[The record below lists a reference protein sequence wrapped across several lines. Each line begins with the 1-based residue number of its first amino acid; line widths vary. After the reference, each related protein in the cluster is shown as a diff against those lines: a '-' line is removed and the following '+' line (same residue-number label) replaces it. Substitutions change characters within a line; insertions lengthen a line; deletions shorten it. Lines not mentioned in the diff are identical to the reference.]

1 MTHMTDSPLLFK
13 CLSTALLCL
22 ASSLLLAAAPI
33 PGLTPVDMRGLWFP
47 KSAAGATQC
56 ANYLGRH
63 PVEPEQGAL
72 VINERQMVQ
81 WVQPGQSAT
90 IFVTDVQPRRRNT
103 WRIQGLVDTPPYEV
117 PKVLETYVLELRQ
130 DELHWSSRRK
140 EAQLSDQVDTSVF
153 SRCGY

>member
-1 MTHMTDSPLLFK
+1 MTDTSLLFK
-13 CLSTALLCL
+13 WLGAACFCL
-22 ASSLLLAAAPI
+22 ASPLVQAATPI

-47 KSAAGATQC
+47 KSEAGATQC
-56 ANYLGRH
+56 ASYLGRH

-72 VINERQMVQ
+72 VIHERQMVQ
-81 WVQPGQSAT
+81 WLQPGQSTT

-103 WRIQGLVDTPPYEV
+103 WRIQGLVDAPPYEV

-130 DELHWSSRRK
+130 DELHWSSRR
-140 EAQLSDQVDTSVF
+140 EDARLSDKVDTSVF

>member
-1 MTHMTDSPLLFK
+1 MINTSLFRQGF
-13 CLSTALLCL
+13 SAALL
-22 ASSLLLAAAPI
+22 SFTSVMVQAATPI

-47 KSAAGATQC
+47 KSDVGAAKC

-63 PVEPEQGAL
+63 PVEPDVGAL

-103 WRIQGLVDTPPYEV
+103 WRIQGLLDAPPYEA
-117 PKVLETYVLELRQ
+117 PKILETYVFEVRQ
-130 DELHWSSRRK
+130 DDLHWSSRR
-140 EAQLSDQVDTSVF
+140 EGDLLSEKVNTAVF
-153 SRCGY
+153 VRCGY